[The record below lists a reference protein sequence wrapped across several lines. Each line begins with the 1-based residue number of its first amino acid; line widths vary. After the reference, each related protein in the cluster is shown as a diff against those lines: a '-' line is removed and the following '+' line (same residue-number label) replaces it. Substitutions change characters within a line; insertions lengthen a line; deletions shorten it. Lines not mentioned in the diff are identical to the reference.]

1 MLEMANRLRDYSAE
15 TLSSI
20 VKIPSF
26 SGKEEAVCRK
36 IASLCSDAGFDEV
49 RFDGLGS
56 VIARVGKGPRK
67 LAFDAHVDTVGVGD
81 PTRWDTDPFSGL
93 IRDGRV
99 LGRGTADQKGGAA
112 AMIAAGRMLKELG

>member
-1 MLEMANRLRDYSAE
+1 MQISSTSIRGLAADYRDAAAE
-15 TLSSI
+15 TLSTI

-36 IASLCSDAGFDEV
+36 IASICTDSGFDEV

-67 LAFDAHVDTVGVGD
+67 LAFDAHIDTVGVGD
-81 PTRWDTDPFSGL
+81 PSRWTTDPF
-93 IRDGRV
+93 
-99 LGRGTADQKGGAA
+99 
-112 AMIAAGRMLKELG
+112 